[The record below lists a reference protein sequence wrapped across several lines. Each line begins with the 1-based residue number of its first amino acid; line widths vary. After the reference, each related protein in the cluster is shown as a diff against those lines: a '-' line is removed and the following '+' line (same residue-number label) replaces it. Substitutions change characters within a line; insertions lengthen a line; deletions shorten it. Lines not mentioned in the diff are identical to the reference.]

1 MLLKKNNE
9 LSLLIQCHSV
19 ALQHHGYLLSF
30 QRWTISEVPWQ
41 EQHAR
46 PILPLRFNLEYQ
58 CLHLATSLFG
68 DPFGAQ

>member
-1 MLLKKNNE
+1 
-9 LSLLIQCHSV
+9 LIQFHSV

-46 PILPLRFNLEYQ
+46 PISCSKL
-58 CLHLATSLFG
+58 
-68 DPFGAQ
+68 